1 MRDIGSEID
10 ITLRHLKNEIYDLI
24 DKIEFLEN
32 DIGILEEEARLATLE
47 DTNANDIGK
56 LKDKISEQDS
66 EIGNLEAQL
75 ATLDDANAN
84 NIDENDDLK
93 AKIDDLYMKLDS
105 KEDYIA
111 SLEEDLEKLQ

>member
-10 ITLRHLKNEIYDLI
+10 ITLRNLKDEIDELI

-32 DIGILEEEARLATLE
+32 DIGILE
-47 DTNANDIGK
+47 DT
-56 LKDKISEQDS
+56 
-66 EIGNLEAQL
+66 
-75 ATLDDANAN
+75 NAN
-84 NIDENDDLK
+84 NIDENDALK

>member
-32 DIGILEEEARLATLE
+32 DIGILE
-47 DTNANDIGK
+47 DT
-56 LKDKISEQDS
+56 
-66 EIGNLEAQL
+66 
-75 ATLDDANAN
+75 NAN
-84 NIDENDDLK
+84 NIDENDALK

>member
-10 ITLRHLKNEIYDLI
+10 ITLRNLKDEIDDLI
-24 DKIEFLEN
+24 DKIESLEN
-32 DIGILEEEARLATLE
+32 DIGILE
-47 DTNANDIGK
+47 DT
-56 LKDKISEQDS
+56 
-66 EIGNLEAQL
+66 
-75 ATLDDANAN
+75 NAN
-84 NIDENDDLK
+84 NIDENDALK